1 MRYASRITGET
12 TVRNKGQ
19 RIMYYLSN
27 ILPICR
33 IVFDYFDLSNELYY
47 SELDL
52 TGGGKFLFAKA
63 ECAYS
68 AYIAHIIPSMLV

>member
-1 MRYASRITGET
+1 MRYALRITGDT

-52 TGGGKFLFAKA
+52 TGGVNF
-63 ECAYS
+63 YS
-68 AYIAHIIPSMLV
+68 QKQSAHIAPI